1 MKLEVG
7 VQSFS
12 ARGVDLLQGCY
23 KYFMKNRGL
32 SKRKIKNIEVGIMVL
47 KRYGMITVLI
57 WYELEITLFQN
68 INSKG
73 MHHLIHKTGIKQ
85 IRINTAHL

>member
-1 MKLEVG
+1 M
-7 VQSFS
+7 
-12 ARGVDLLQGCY
+12 
-23 KYFMKNRGL
+23 
-32 SKRKIKNIEVGIMVL
+32 EVGIMVL

-57 WYELEITLFQN
+57 WYEVEITLFQN

-73 MHHLIHKTGIKQ
+73 MNHLIHKTGIKQ